1 MSRKYLKFPALSEKL
16 GGRSRASIHRDMRD
30 RGFPK
35 PINLGANSV
44 VWDEETVDAWVE
56 QLKQTDYI
64 PAQVAPGVKKGRKP
78 KSQQANKRGDGHA
91 SL

>member
-44 VWDEETVDAWVE
+44 VWEEGLVDVWLE
-56 QLKQTDYI
+56 EL
-64 PAQVAPGVKKGRKP
+64 AQIEYKPVSVAKGIKPVGRPRKLHPSGV
-78 KSQQANKRGDGHA
+78 
-91 SL
+91 